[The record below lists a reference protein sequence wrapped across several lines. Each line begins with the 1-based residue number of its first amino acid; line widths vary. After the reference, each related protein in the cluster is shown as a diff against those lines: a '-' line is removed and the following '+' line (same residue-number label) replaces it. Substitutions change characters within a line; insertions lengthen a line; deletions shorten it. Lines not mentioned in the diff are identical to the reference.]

1 MRFVMNKKLTVR
13 VYYVYRISQR
23 SHVKTEQESKVVS
36 SLAKSLQ
43 GDIEKSL
50 RDKLFILSTKVC

>member
-13 VYYVYRISQR
+13 VYYVYRMSQR
-23 SHVKTEQESKVVS
+23 SHVKTEQEIKVVS

-43 GDIEKSL
+43 
-50 RDKLFILSTKVC
+50 RDREIAQR